1 MNKTL
6 LFLFLSFLVLE
17 VSAQEPHMRRPKTVE
32 ELLQENRPNEYR
44 ALVNHEK
51 YLVIDKVGG
60 KNRRKRFI
68 GEEFNFRNDFGARF
82 YGQLTAVTDST
93 FSLTYFDQTMQ
104 KNVNRMFY
112 LNEVDLIFKRNLKP
126 GIEYKFNPLM
136 FLPFAFDWIYFKR
149 PPWQSTGS
157 LALLGGIEVGR
168 VMIGNRQKFYNR
180 IRINEKNR
188 LLVFQY

>member
-1 MNKTL
+1 
-6 LFLFLSFLVLE
+6 
-17 VSAQEPHMRRPKTVE
+17 
-32 ELLQENRPNEYR
+32 
-44 ALVNHEK
+44 
-51 YLVIDKVGG
+51 
-60 KNRRKRFI
+60 
-68 GEEFNFRNDFGARF
+68 
-82 YGQLTAVTDST
+82 
-93 FSLTYFDQTMQ
+93 MQ

>member
-1 MNKTL
+1 
-6 LFLFLSFLVLE
+6 
-17 VSAQEPHMRRPKTVE
+17 MRRPKTVE

>member
-1 MNKTL
+1 
-6 LFLFLSFLVLE
+6 
-17 VSAQEPHMRRPKTVE
+17 MRRPKTVE

-157 LALLGGIEVGR
+157 LALLAGIEVGR